1 MSGQDQAA
9 GLRKWAD
16 LQRQQRDAE
25 EGADTT
31 LSDEEIPAAEPVSA
45 EEASAHAQE
54 VMSPTVAAATESAT
68 VAPPKPKRPL
78 VVVGLPYKG
87 AAQVDKVRGRLGQW
101 SALGRQWAGDPQDWD
116 IHIAMPDSDSLAD
129 LAERYTRWALWVN
142 SDADAF
148 ATMYRALRQLRE
160 HGGPQ
165 HLLALHEPHLPRQG
179 LLNNLRDA
187 AAHYLDIELLL
198 LAR

>member
-25 EGADTT
+25 EDPSGVE
-31 LSDEEIPAAEPVSA
+31 SDEAAPAAAVTA
-45 EEASAHAQE
+45 EEAAAHAQE
-54 VMSPTVAAATESAT
+54 AMAPTIAAAAEPAT
-68 VAPPKPKRPL
+68 VTPPRPKRPL
-78 VVVGLPYKG
+78 VVVGLPHAG

-101 SALGRQWAGDPQDWD
+101 SALGRQWAGDPQDWE
-116 IHIAMPDSDSLAD
+116 IQVVMADSPSLAA
-129 LAERYTRWALWVN
+129 LTKERSRWALWIS
-142 SDADAF
+142 SDAEAF
-148 ATMYRALRQLRE
+148 ATMYRVLRQLRD
-160 HGGPQ
+160 HGGPRQ
-165 HLLALHEPHLPRQG
+165 LLALHEPHLPRQG
-179 LLNNLRDA
+179 LLDNLRDA